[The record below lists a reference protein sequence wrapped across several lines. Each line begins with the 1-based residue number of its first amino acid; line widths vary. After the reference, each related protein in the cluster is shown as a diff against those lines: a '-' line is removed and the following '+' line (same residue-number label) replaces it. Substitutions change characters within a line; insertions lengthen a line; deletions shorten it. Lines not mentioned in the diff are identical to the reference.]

1 VTEQAAPDLEKTLE
15 YLEHVMRNM
24 EGALVSALI
33 YLGDKL
39 GLYKAMQGAGPLTAD
54 ELAERTSLH
63 RRWVLEWLRN
73 QGAARIVEYR
83 GDGRFELTAE
93 QALVLADEEGSPFFI
108 AGVFNTLPSNVRV
121 LSQLPESFR
130 TGIGFSFDAQGE
142 EAAHGVARGFAP
154 WYRHMLV
161 PVVLNGLDGVV
172 PKLEKGA
179 KVADVG
185 CGAGIALIIM
195 AKAFPSS
202 DFHGYELS
210 KQALAL
216 AEENKADAGVT
227 NVTFHDVRGEDLP
240 SDGSFDF
247 ITTFDCIHDM
257 THPRDV
263 IAAIRKALKDDGTYL
278 IADIKS
284 KPTYEENLEQNPMVA
299 MMYGASVLSC
309 MASALSE
316 PDGEGLGTLGF
327 HEGIARE
334 MTSDAGFTRLEVK
347 DFGSPINLYY
357 EIRP

>member
-1 VTEQAAPDLEKTLE
+1 MTEQAAPDMEKTLE
-15 YLEHVMRNM
+15 FLEQVMRNM
-24 EGALVSALI
+24 EGAMVSSLI

-39 GLYKAMQGAGPLTAD
+39 GLYRAMQGAGPLTAD
-54 ELAERTSLH
+54 ELAERTGLH
-63 RRWVLEWLRN
+63 PRWVLEWLRN
-73 QGAARIVEYR
+73 QGAASIVEYR

-93 QALVLADEEGSPFFI
+93 QALVLADEENSVFFI
-108 AGVFNTLPSNVRV
+108 AGIFNALPANFRI
-121 LSQLPESFR
+121 LEQLPESFR
-130 TGIGFSFDAQGE
+130 TGIGYPYDTQGE
-142 EAAHGVARGFAP
+142 EGAHGVARGFAP

-185 CGAGIALIIM
+185 CGAGIALITM
-195 AKAFPSS
+195 AKAFPNS

-210 KQALAL
+210 KHALAL
-216 AEENKADAGVT
+216 AERSKAEAGVT
-227 NVTFHDVRGEDLP
+227 NISFHDVRGEELP

-263 IAAIRKALKDDGTYL
+263 IAAIRKALKEDGTYV
-278 IADIKS
+278 IADIKA
-284 KPTYEENLEQNPMVA
+284 KPTYEENLEENPMVA
-299 MMYGASVLSC
+299 LMYGASVMSC

-327 HEGIARE
+327 HEGVARE
-334 MTSDAGFTRLEVK
+334 MTSAAGFTRLEVK
-347 DFGSPINLYY
+347 DFGSPINIYY
-357 EIRP
+357 EVRP